1 VMVFEPMRRLAI
13 DDEIGPFHARVDYR
27 L

>member
-1 VMVFEPMRRLAI
+1 MVFEPMRRLAI
-13 DDEIGPFHARVDYR
+13 DGEIGPFHARVDYR